1 MDHSMTP
8 LPAAANVQLGSRVSF
23 RKTMTVAEQ
32 AMFTGISGNLGPLY
46 VDNVRARAAG
56 APGMVAFE
64 LAVAGLT
71 TTCLWR
77 LAGPSYR
84 IKALDLKFPAP
95 VPVGGTVEAS
105 AEIVAIENGQ
115 LRCRISCTLDQGGPV
130 VEGEALLSPFADK
143 G

>member
-1 MDHSMTP
+1 MS
-8 LPAAANVQLGSRVSF
+8 AAVDNMQVGSRVTF

-46 VDNVRARAAG
+46 VDAVKARAAG

-64 LAVAGLT
+64 LAVAGLV

-77 LAGPSYR
+77 LAGSSYR
-84 IKALDLKFPAP
+84 IRSLDLDFPAP

-105 AEIVAIENGQ
+105 AEIIAIEGAK
-115 LRCRISCTLDQGGPV
+115 LRCRVSCVLDQGGPV
-130 VEGEALLSPFADK
+130 VAGEAVLTRFDDN

>member
-1 MDHSMTP
+1 MTP
-8 LPAAANVQLGSRVSF
+8 VPATANVQLGSRVSF

-77 LAGPSYR
+77 LAGASYR
-84 IKALDLKFPAP
+84 ISALDLKFPAP
-95 VPVGGTVEAS
+95 VPVGGTVEAA
-105 AEIVAIENGQ
+105 AEIVAVENGR
-115 LRCRISCTLDQGGPV
+115 LRCRISCTLDNGGSV
-130 VEGEALLSPFADK
+130 VEGEAVLSPFADK

>member
-1 MDHSMTP
+1 M
-8 LPAAANVQLGSRVSF
+8 AAAAIKLEPGARVTF

-46 VDNVRARAAG
+46 VDAVKARAAG
-56 APGMVAFE
+56 ATGMVAFE

-84 IKALDLKFPAP
+84 ISAMNLTFPSP
-95 VPVGGTVEAS
+95 VPVGGTVAAT
-105 AEIVAIENGQ
+105 AEIVSTDNGA
-115 LRCRISCTLDQGGPV
+115 LRCKIICTLDQGGLV
-130 VEGEALLSPFADK
+130 LDGEAVMSPFAEK

>member
-1 MDHSMTP
+1 MTALQP
-8 LPAAANVQLGSRVSF
+8 IANLQLGSRVSF

-46 VDNVRARAAG
+46 VDTVRARAAG
-56 APGMVAFE
+56 APGMIAFE

-84 IKALDLKFPAP
+84 ITALDLKFPAP
-95 VPVGGTVEAS
+95 VPVGGTIEAT
-105 AEIVAIENGQ
+105 AEIVAIENDQ

-130 VEGEALLSPFADK
+130 VEGEAVLSPFADK